1 MSNPVAQRLT
11 PGLIGMSP
19 RTNAV
24 YYQMMHEEGDR
35 LLGVPV
41 SFRSVLVS
49 PNFNAVISSLGNA
62 DTHALEQLLLTS
74 AREVVA
80 AGADFIVVT
89 SNTGS
94 TLADTL
100 AQMCD
105 VPVLHIVDPVI
116 QAAKA
121 GGYRKVGLLSTMHT
135 ARSGMYA
142 TGGRASGIEFIDLP
156 EELGDLLNQLIVTD
170 IALGRP
176 TADARKQICR
186 LIEHFKDAGADAVAL
201 ACTDL
206 TLLELQAG
214 ETAVPVLDSTL
225 LHAKAA
231 ATHAVPGCDP
241 LQAGVSS
248 AC

>member
-1 MSNPVAQRLT
+1 MSTPVTQRLT

-24 YYQMMHEEGDR
+24 YYQVMHEEGDQ

-41 SFRSVLVS
+41 SFRSILVS
-49 PNFNAVISSLGNA
+49 PNFNAVISALNSS
-62 DTHALEQLLLTS
+62 DTRALEQLLLTS
-74 AREVVA
+74 ARDAVA
-80 AGADFIVVT
+80 AGAGFLVVT

-100 AQMCD
+100 AQMCG
-105 VPVLHIVDPVI
+105 VPVLNIVDPVI
-116 QAAKA
+116 QAAKV

-135 ARSGMYA
+135 TRSGMYS
-142 TGGRASGIEFIDLP
+142 TGGRASGIEFIDPP
-156 EELGDLLNQLIVTD
+156 EELGKLLNQLIVTD

-176 TADARKQICR
+176 TAAARKQICS
-186 LIEHFKDAGADAVAL
+186 LIEHFRDVGADAVAL

-206 TLLELQAG
+206 TLLELQPG
-214 ETAVPVLDSTL
+214 ETALPVLDSTL

-231 ATHAVPGCDP
+231 ATNAVPGR
-241 LQAGVSS
+241 Q
-248 AC
+248 